1 MACGSSGI
9 LFLSLSG
16 SNRSST
22 SIGCG
27 KSPTAASTSSRPSI
41 NLAELQL
48 LDIDI
53 FECPDLHVVKVR
65 VDVSIYLSTLGQERG
80 GQSDWP
86 RLSTHIQ
93 RRVVRVEVRRRAM
106 AVDAGAAA
114 RAEPV
119 CDAALVEGIGRECG
133 G

>member
-1 MACGSSGI
+1 VACGSSGI

-16 SNRSST
+16 STRSST
-22 SIGCG
+22 SIGYG

-65 VDVSIYLSTLGQERG
+65 VDVSIYLSTLGREREDRAI
-80 GQSDWP
+80 GQGFLLTFSAV
-86 RLSTHIQ
+86 LS
-93 RRVVRVEVRRRAM
+93 
-106 AVDAGAAA
+106 G
-114 RAEPV
+114 
-119 CDAALVEGIGRECG
+119 
-133 G
+133 